1 MLNMRCNR
9 FKVNPKSIDLILFLL
24 TKQKKLTQLNSSDI
38 GKSFSPDDQSYED
51 YVDEVEHSRSRNRG
65 PENADVNR
73 ILSHLGLPQYEY
85 IDADNYDHLL
95 PKHLTYGKEQTVKI
109 HNGKQMTCEIMLLFE
124 CHYLSICLIV
134 C

>member
-1 MLNMRCNR
+1 MQCNQ
-9 FKVNPKSIDLILFLL
+9 FKVNHKQRNLILLLL
-24 TKQKKLTQLNSSDI
+24 TKKLTQLNSSDI
-38 GKSFSPDDQSYED
+38 RKPFSPDDQSYED

-85 IDADNYDHLL
+85 VDADNYDHLL

-109 HNGKQMTCEIMLLFE
+109 HNGKQITCEI
-124 CHYLSICLIV
+124 CCCLNVIIYHRFA
-134 C
+134 